1 MTKNFSKLKTFLTDF
16 EQLLNK
22 SELTTDEVSDL
33 SDKIVWL
40 QEVLTNK
47 ESEDD

>member
-40 QEVLTNK
+40 QEVITNK

>member
-1 MTKNFSKLKTFLTDF
+1 MKNFSKLKTFLTDF

-22 SELTTDEVSDL
+22 SKLTTDEVGDL
-33 SDKIVWL
+33 VDQIVWL

>member
-1 MTKNFSKLKTFLTDF
+1 MKNFSKLKTFLTDF

-22 SELTTDEVSDL
+22 SKLTTDEVGDL
-33 SDKIVWL
+33 VDQIGWL